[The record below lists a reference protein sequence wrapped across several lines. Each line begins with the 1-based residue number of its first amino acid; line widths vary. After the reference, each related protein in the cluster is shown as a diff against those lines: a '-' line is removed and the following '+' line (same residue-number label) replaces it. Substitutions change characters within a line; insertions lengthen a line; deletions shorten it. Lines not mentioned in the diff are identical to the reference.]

1 MMHMRYAYDLMQS
14 QQARFVMV
22 KRASLQSEKVE
33 AFKRSLGERRR
44 GEPWY
49 VVALCLEEMAS
60 QATAIGYGEDVI
72 KTLAEEA
79 TGLSRGV
86 LNRYLSTIRR
96 LKGAAAAAGEPVQ
109 SLLSPGFNAVE
120 TGVRLYDRSP
130 ADGLKML
137 KELAT
142 GRIGLLAARKTS
154 DDLAPD
160 DRDARSRTLRRRG
173 LELQSV
179 QQALE
184 RHFPKDSIVQRRP
197 RMRCFRHAGW
207 EVRRSD
213 GAMLCGIDAVTSTG
227 DETSF
232 EIEIEG
238 LLPSAALLS
247 TYFPQFFLAV
257 SPGVHL
263 DATQELIEL
272 LETFGLSRVGL
283 LRIGSDLS
291 VEVLRRPQGSPV
303 PDRTSRYESLRTG
316 LRTSQRPLR

>member
-1 MMHMRYAYDLMQS
+1 
-14 QQARFVMV
+14 MV
-22 KRASLQSEKVE
+22 KKASPQSEKIE
-33 AFKRSLGERRR
+33 AFKRSLAERRR

-49 VVALCLEEMAS
+49 EVALCLEEMAS

-86 LNRYLSTIRR
+86 LSRYLSTIRR
-96 LKGAAAAAGEPVQ
+96 LKTAAAAAGEPVQ

-137 KELAT
+137 KDLAT

-160 DRDARSRTLRRRG
+160 DRNARSRTLRRRG

-207 EVRRSD
+207 EVRTSD

-227 DETSF
+227 DETTS
-232 EIEIEG
+232 EVEG

-247 TYFPQFFLAV
+247 TYFPEYFVAF
-257 SPGVHL
+257 SPAVHL
-263 DATQELIEL
+263 DATREAIGL
-272 LETFGLSRVGL
+272 LDLLGLSW
-283 LRIGSDLS
+283 IGVLKIEADLS
-291 VEVLRRPQGSPV
+291 VKVLRRPKGPPR
-303 PDRTSRYESLRTG
+303 PDKTSRYESLRTG
-316 LRTSQRPLR
+316 LRSSSWPPRVSG